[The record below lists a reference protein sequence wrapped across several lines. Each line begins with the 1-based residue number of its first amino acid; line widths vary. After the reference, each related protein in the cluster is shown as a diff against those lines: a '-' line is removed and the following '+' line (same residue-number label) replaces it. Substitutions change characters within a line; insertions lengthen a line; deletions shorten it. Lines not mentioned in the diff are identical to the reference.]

1 MKIVAALSALII
13 SVSQVCAQPSKEE
26 QKIRKLFE
34 KELKSKDVHNAFFL
48 VKSNKLDLDWNWAE
62 GDLKDG
68 TKVTANNP
76 FHSASIGKT
85 FTATTIVL
93 LQEEGKLQF
102 NDPISKHLSKEIV
115 DGLHIYKGIDYSSQI
130 TVAHLLQHRSGLPD
144 FFEDEPVNGP
154 TMTELMVTDTAHF
167 WTPMELLLFAKD
179 QMLPHFPPGQGY
191 HYTDTEYILL
201 GMIIENITGKALH
214 QVFEDRI
221 FRPLGMEHT
230 SMHLRS
236 KPIEKNGK
244 MAELYIDDTEIS
256 TYTSLSLDW
265 AGGGLLTTCE
275 DLLKFDQALM
285 NGEIVSEKSLQQMQN
300 WTPES
305 KGMYYGFG
313 FRKFVLKE
321 LFFTLPDVNLL
332 GHSGSTGS
340 FMYYCPEWDVYLIG
354 TFNQTEYLKE
364 HVVFLAKV
372 MTVLKNKFGE

>member
-1 MKIVAALSALII
+1 MKIVAALSALIV

-34 KELKSKDVHNAFFL
+34 KELKSKDLHNAFFA
-48 VKSNKLDLDWNWAE
+48 VHSDKLDLDWNWAE
-62 GDLKDG
+62 GKFKDESS
-68 TKVTANNP
+68 VTSNNP

-85 FTATTIVL
+85 FTATSIVL
-93 LQEEGKLQF
+93 LQEEGKLEF
-102 NDPISKHLSKEIV
+102 NDPISKYLSKEIRYEGV
-115 DGLHIYKGIDYSSQI
+115 DYSNEI

-144 FFEDEPVNGP
+144 YFEDEPANGP
-154 TMTELMVTDTAHF
+154 SMRELLVTDTANF
-167 WTPMELLLFAKD
+167 WSPMELLLFAKD
-179 QMLPHFPPGQGY
+179 QMQPHFPPGQGY
-191 HYTDTEYILL
+191 HYSDTEYILL

-236 KPIEKNGK
+236 IPIEKTGK
-244 MAELYIDDTEIS
+244 MAELYVEDLEIS

-340 FMYYCPEWDVYLIG
+340 FMYYCPEWDTYLIG

-372 MTVLKNKFGE
+372 MTVLKRRAES